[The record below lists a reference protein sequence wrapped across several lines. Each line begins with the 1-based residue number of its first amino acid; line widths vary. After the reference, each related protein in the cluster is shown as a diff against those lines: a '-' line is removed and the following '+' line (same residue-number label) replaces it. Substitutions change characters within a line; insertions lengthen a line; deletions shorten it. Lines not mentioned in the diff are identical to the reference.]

1 MRYCQT
7 IRSNKKTQISWV
19 AIIFSFVLLG
29 VFACGSTIQQNDGVS
44 KASLRSTE
52 VIMKARGDNANAI
65 LGTKLFM
72 KIRIHSEEAQLDL
85 KVSDEW
91 RATPDNTRDKLVDE
105 WLEAWMTI
113 AGDAGWTG
121 LARVQIID
129 MAGER
134 VAFKSGPISVADS
147 LVERTRE

>member
-1 MRYCQT
+1 MRYCKT
-7 IRSNKKTQISWV
+7 IQLNKKAQISRV

-29 VFACGSTIQQNDGVS
+29 VFACGATIQQNDGVS

-52 VIMKARGDNANAI
+52 IIMKARGDNANAL

-72 KIRIHSEEAQLDL
+72 NISIQSEEAQLDL
-85 KVSDEW
+85 KVSDMW
-91 RATPDNTRDKLVDE
+91 QATPDNTRDKVVDE

-121 LARVQIID
+121 LARVQFID
-129 MAGER
+129 KAGEQ
-134 VAFKSGPISVADS
+134 VAFKSGSISVADS
-147 LVERTRE
+147 LDERRRE